1 MSANDP
7 GHLHFQPVTNRTF
20 LLVNG
25 SADSHAHTAVGHNYR
40 AHDEARAIRREE
52 RDEFSDLVRV
62 RGAADWSLPAVI
74 SKEGL
79 SIIHLT
85 PPNIRYHV
93 ANADSVNPNT
103 VLNRLKRKRSRQLYK
118 RALR

>member
-1 MSANDP
+1 MSFNP
-7 GHLHFQPVTNRTF
+7 PF
-20 LLVNG
+20 LLV

-40 AHDEARAIRREE
+40 AHDEARAIRCEDVTSSAISSGFAARPI
-52 RDEFSDLVRV
+52 
-62 RGAADWSLPAVI
+62 GAFLPW

-103 VLNRLKRKRSRQLYK
+103 VLNRLKRKRSR
-118 RALR
+118 